1 MDLLKLTDK
10 VESLLKGR
18 ALDGYEIMVGNSRTL
33 SVEVKEGKV
42 DTFKAAA
49 PVGVGIR
56 VLKGEGL
63 GFSFSTS
70 MEEGDL
76 SRMIDSALV
85 GAETQTPD
93 PCNILPGPQ
102 SYPQIE
108 GLVDSQLETI
118 AEEQKIERALDLER
132 LGRARRA
139 DLLQQPHRLRRAPRR
154 RPPGLAARPAER
166 ADRVRPGHV
175 GGLDGRAG
183 VLQAARRPARRQGPP
198 PRARPVGS

>member
-1 MDLLKLTDK
+1 MDLQQLTDK

-76 SRMIDSALV
+76 SRMIDNALV

-108 GLVDSQLETI
+108 GLVDPQLETI

-132 LGRARRA
+132 LV
-139 DLLQQPHRLRRAPRR
+139 
-154 RPPGLAARPAER
+154 LAADER
-166 ADRVRPGHV
+166 IKRVRKSAYGETV
-175 GGLDGRAG
+175 YAVRIRNSRG
-183 VLQAARRPARRQGPP
+183 VEGEYRGTS
-198 PRARPVGS
+198 VSCSV